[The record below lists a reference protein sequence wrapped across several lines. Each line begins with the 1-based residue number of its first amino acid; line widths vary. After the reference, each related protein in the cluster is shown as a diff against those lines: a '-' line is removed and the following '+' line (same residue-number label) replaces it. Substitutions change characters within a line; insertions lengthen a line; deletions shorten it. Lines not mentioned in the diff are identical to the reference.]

1 MDGVSRL
8 QTRGWR
14 KVGRVKGSKGIGFDV
29 FNDDLIIIKG
39 GRVLIFAAT
48 MLDHTVLRL
57 GIRFSFFF
65 FFFFKRLGTLDI
77 FVDIFRRMERDGRLQ
92 ALKCCWKF
100 AMRRYERWMIGIL
113 EIDRLNFS
121 KLCVSILGLPS
132 QRLMIGY
139 KY

>member
-48 MLDHTVLRL
+48 LLDHTVLRL

-65 FFFFKRLGTLDI
+65 FQTTWDFGYICRYFQANGKGWAITGVEMLLDASI
-77 FVDIFRRMERDGRLQ
+77 REMDDRDTG
-92 ALKCCWKF
+92 
-100 AMRRYERWMIGIL
+100 
-113 EIDRLNFS
+113 DR
-121 KLCVSILGLPS
+121 SIEF
-132 QRLMIGY
+132 Q
-139 KY
+139 

>member
-65 FFFFKRLGTLDI
+65 FFFF
-77 FVDIFRRMERDGRLQ
+77 
-92 ALKCCWKF
+92 
-100 AMRRYERWMIGIL
+100 
-113 EIDRLNFS
+113 
-121 KLCVSILGLPS
+121 
-132 QRLMIGY
+132 
-139 KY
+139 

>member
-57 GIRFSFFF
+57 GIRFSLFFF
-65 FFFFKRLGTLDI
+65 FFSND
-77 FVDIFRRMERDGRLQ
+77 
-92 ALKCCWKF
+92 
-100 AMRRYERWMIGIL
+100 
-113 EIDRLNFS
+113 
-121 KLCVSILGLPS
+121 LGLWIYLS
-132 QRLMIGY
+132 IFSGEWKGMGDYRR
-139 KY
+139 

>member
-14 KVGRVKGSKGIGFDV
+14 KVGHVKGSKGIGFDV

-57 GIRFSFFF
+57 GIRFSLFFF
-65 FFFFKRLGTLDI
+65 FFQTTWDFGYICRYFQANGKGWAITGVEMLLEVCDASIREMD
-77 FVDIFRRMERDGRLQ
+77 DRDTG
-92 ALKCCWKF
+92 
-100 AMRRYERWMIGIL
+100 
-113 EIDRLNFS
+113 DR
-121 KLCVSILGLPS
+121 SIEF
-132 QRLMIGY
+132 Q
-139 KY
+139 